1 MKTERSPRMTG
12 TPQRTERTDSMK
24 KGLLIVVSGPAGS
37 GKGTVNSHLLASD
50 DFRFSVSATT
60 RAPRPGERDGV
71 NYFFITREEFEKR
84 IENDDMLEH
93 NFYCGNY
100 YGTPREAVERVL
112 AEGKNIILEIDV
124 NGAMQVKKKYPDAVL
139 IMLLPPTFAI
149 QEERLRGR
157 ATEDEPTIRARLE
170 QTKAE
175 VPLFTEYD
183 YIVYNYDGGVDKAA
197 GDILAIT
204 RAEQLSVARN
214 PNTASLYFE
223 K

>member
-1 MKTERSPRMTG
+1 
-12 TPQRTERTDSMK
+12 MK

-37 GKGTVNSHLLASD
+37 GKGTVNSHLLATD

-60 RAPRPGERDGV
+60 RTPRPGERDGV
-71 NYFFITREEFEKR
+71 NYFYISKEEFEQR
-84 IENDDMLEH
+84 IENGDMLEY
-93 NFYCGNY
+93 NVYCDNY
-100 YGTPREAVERVL
+100 YGTPREMVERVL

-124 NGAMQVKKKYPDAVL
+124 NGAIQVKKKYPDAIL
-139 IMLLPPTFAI
+139 IMLLPPSFTV

-157 ATEDEPTIRARLE
+157 ATEDEPTILKRLE

-175 VPLFTEYD
+175 VPQFVEYD
-183 YIVYNYDGGVDKAA
+183 YIVYNYDGGADKAA

-214 PNTASLYFE
+214 PNTAKTYFE
-223 K
+223 

>member
-1 MKTERSPRMTG
+1 
-12 TPQRTERTDSMK
+12 MK

-37 GKGTVNSHLLASD
+37 GKGTVNSHLLATD

-60 RAPRPGERDGV
+60 RAPRPGERDGI
-71 NYFFITREEFEKR
+71 NYFYITREEFEKR
-84 IENDDMLEH
+84 IENGDMLEY

-124 NGAMQVKKKYPDAVL
+124 NGAKQVKEKYPDAVL

-149 QEERLRGR
+149 QEARLRGR
-157 ATEDEPTIRARLE
+157 ATEDEEPIRKRLE
-170 QTKAE
+170 QTKSE
-175 VPLFTEYD
+175 VPHFLEYD
-183 YIVYNYDGGVDKAA
+183 YVVYNYDGGADRAA
-197 GDILAIT
+197 GDILAIV
-204 RAEQLSVARN
+204 RAEQLSAKRN
-214 PNTASLYFE
+214 PNTATHYFE

>member
-1 MKTERSPRMTG
+1 
-12 TPQRTERTDSMK
+12 MK

-71 NYFFITREEFEKR
+71 NYFYITREEFEKK
-84 IENDDMLEH
+84 IENGEMLEH
-93 NFYCGNY
+93 NYYCGNY

-124 NGAMQVKKKYPDAVL
+124 NGATQVKEKYPDAVL
-139 IMLLPPTFAI
+139 IMLLPPSFAI

-157 ATEDEPTIRARLE
+157 ATEDEPTIQKRLQ

-175 VPLFTEYD
+175 VPHFAEYD
-183 YIVYNYDGGVDKAA
+183 YIVYNYDGCSDKAA
-197 GDILAIT
+197 GDILAIV
-204 RAEQLSVARN
+204 RAEQLSSARN
-214 PNTASLYFE
+214 PKTADLYFANE
-223 K
+223 

>member
-1 MKTERSPRMTG
+1 
-12 TPQRTERTDSMK
+12 MK

-37 GKGTVNSHLLASD
+37 GKGTVNSHLLASN

-60 RAPRPGERDGV
+60 RDPRPGERDGI
-71 NYFFITREEFEKR
+71 NYFYISREEFKNR
-84 IENDDMLEH
+84 IENGDMLEY

-139 IMLLPPTFAI
+139 IMLLPPTFTV

-157 ATEDEPTIRARLE
+157 ATEDEETIQRRLE
-170 QTKAE
+170 QSKTE
-175 VPLFTEYD
+175 VPHFAEYD
-183 YIVYNYDGGVDKAA
+183 YIVYNYDGCADKAA
-197 GDILAIT
+197 GDILAIV
-204 RAEQLSVARN
+204 RAEQLSAARN
-214 PNTASLYFE
+214 PKTADLYFE